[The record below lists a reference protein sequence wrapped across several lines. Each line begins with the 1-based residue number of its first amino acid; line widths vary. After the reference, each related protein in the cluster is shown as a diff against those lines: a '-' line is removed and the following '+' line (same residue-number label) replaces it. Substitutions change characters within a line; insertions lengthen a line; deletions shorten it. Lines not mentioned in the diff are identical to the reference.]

1 MNKNLLILLLVS
13 VSSNV
18 FGSLARCTNDDD
30 GSEFFFK
37 IFSSP
42 TYFSIFDKNTRQEFD
57 NCNMKTNVNKPND
70 RIITFFICD
79 IVSTLIN
86 TDNPK
91 ETYADFSS
99 LPTSLV
105 LDTTK
110 KNGKFKGATTHLMW
124 NYNSYEV
131 NPSDADT
138 EKATCIRE

>member
-42 TYFSIFDKNTRQEFD
+42 TYFSIFDKNTRQEISV
-57 NCNMKTNVNKPND
+57 CNMRNSVNRPDD
-70 RIITFFICD
+70 RIITFFVCGR
-79 IVSTLIN
+79 VSTLIN

-99 LPTSLV
+99 SATSLV

-124 NYNSYEV
+124 NYKSNKL